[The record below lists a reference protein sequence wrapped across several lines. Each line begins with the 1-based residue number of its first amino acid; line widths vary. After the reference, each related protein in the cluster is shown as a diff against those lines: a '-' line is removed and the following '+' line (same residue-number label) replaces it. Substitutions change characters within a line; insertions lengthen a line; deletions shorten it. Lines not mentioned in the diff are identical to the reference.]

1 MCTANRKRL
10 LFGVCLRLGVFVWF
24 WKGIDSGS
32 NAFSFV
38 HGCWLAS
45 SRMKGEASCFVFH
58 FGYLITLVI
67 VAFDD
72 FHGGIELRSGG
83 WQPECVA
90 AVNRVIDLLC

>member
-1 MCTANRKRL
+1 
-10 LFGVCLRLGVFVWF
+10 
-24 WKGIDSGS
+24 
-32 NAFSFV
+32 
-38 HGCWLAS
+38 
-45 SRMKGEASCFVFH
+45 MKGEASCFVFH

-90 AVNRVIDLLC
+90 AVSRVIDLLC